1 MKFFEVEYMANG
13 RRQKM
18 TLKAN
23 NRSEAQ
29 AIAKTKNAGV
39 VVKVGGNQERP
50 IRRTICRSNKQSIYF
65 FRWLKNQNK

>member
-23 NRSEAQ
+23 NKSEAQ
-29 AIAKTKNAGV
+29 AIAKTRNAGV
-39 VVKVGGNQERP
+39 VVKV
-50 IRRTICRSNKQSIYF
+50 
-65 FRWLKNQNK
+65 

>member
-29 AIAKTKNAGV
+29 AIAKNKNAGV
-39 VVKVGGNQERP
+39 IVKVGETKRFP
-50 IRRTICRSNKQSIYF
+50 
-65 FRWLKNQNK
+65 